1 MKTKLPWI
9 LTVLLAI
16 ALGVVLVARPT
27 GESGTNGTAGE
38 KKVLYWVDPM
48 NPGNRSDKPGKASD
62 GMDLVPVYAEGQT
75 AAAEK
80 KVLYWV
86 DPMHPAYKSDKPG
99 IAPDCG
105 MDLVPVY
112 EGDAG
117 PAGGAESDVKGYSN
131 VKLTTSR
138 QQLIGVQTGVAETR
152 SIGRTVRTVGRV
164 AVDETRLHTI
174 TTKFDGYIEKLYVD
188 YTGKEVR
195 RGQPLFSVYSPELL
209 ATQQEYLLA
218 LRAAKQSPLLLE
230 SSRRR
235 LQLWDISTS
244 DIRRLEQT
252 GQPRKSLTIASP
264 ASGFVLSKTAI
275 EGARITAGA
284 PMFEIAGLDRVWVV
298 ADVYE
303 TELAFV
309 RLGADA
315 KVTLSYL
322 PGRTFT
328 GKITFIT
335 PVVDPMTRTAK
346 VRIEVDNRHASLKP
360 DMYAEVVIQEPER
373 KVTVVPESS
382 VLATGT
388 RSVLFVVKDD
398 GTFEPREVQTGTKSD
413 RFIEIRSGVKPGE
426 KVATQANFLIDSES
440 RLKAALAQMS
450 GPGGHSGH

>member
-9 LTVLLAI
+9 LTVVLAI
-16 ALGVVLVARPT
+16 ALGVVLIARPAAK
-27 GESGTNGTAGE
+27 SGTSE
-38 KKVLYWVDPM
+38 KV
-48 NPGNRSDKPGKASD
+48 S
-62 GMDLVPVYAEGQT
+62 
-75 AAAEK
+75 EK

-117 PAGGAESDVKGYSN
+117 PARGAQSNVKGYSN

-138 QQLIGVQTGVAETR
+138 QQLIGVQTGLAETR
-152 SIGRTVRTVGRV
+152 SVGRTVRTVGRV

-235 LQLWDISTS
+235 LQLWDIGAG

-252 GQPRKSLTIASP
+252 GEPRKSLTIYSP
-264 ASGFVLSKTAI
+264 ASGFVMSKTAI

-284 PMFEIAGLDRVWVV
+284 PLFEIAGLDRVWVV

-309 RLGADA
+309 RTGADA
-315 KVTLSYL
+315 NVTLSYL

-335 PVVDPMTRTAK
+335 PTVDPMTRTAK
-346 VRIEVDNRHASLKP
+346 VRIEVDNRDMSLKP
-360 DMYAEVVIQEPER
+360 DMYAEVVIQEPAR
-373 KVTVVPESS
+373 SVTVVPESS
-382 VLATGT
+382 VIATGT
-388 RSVLFVVKDD
+388 RSVLFVVKED
-398 GTFEPREVQTGTKSD
+398 GTFEPREVQTGTKND
-413 RFIEIRSGVKPGE
+413 HFLEIRSGVKPGE
-426 KVATQANFLIDSES
+426 RVATQANFLIDSES

-450 GPGGHSGH
+450 APGAHSGH

>member
-9 LTVLLAI
+9 LTVVLAI
-16 ALGVVLVARPT
+16 ALVAVVLGRD
-27 GESGTNGTAGE
+27 NNAGPAE
-38 KKVLYWVDPM
+38 H
-48 NPGNRSDKPGKASD
+48 KA
-62 GMDLVPVYAEGQT
+62 AQ
-75 AAAEK
+75 K
-80 KVLYWV
+80 NVLYWV

-99 IAPDCG
+99 TAPDCG
-105 MDLVPVY
+105 MELVPVY

-117 PAGGAESDVKGYSN
+117 PAGGAQTDVQGYSN

-138 QQLIGVQTGVAETR
+138 QQLIGVQTGIAETR
-152 SIGRTVRTVGRV
+152 SIGRTVRTAGRV

-174 TTKFDGYIEKLYVD
+174 TTKFDGYIEKLHVD

-235 LQLWDISTS
+235 LQLWDISAA
-244 DIRRLEQT
+244 DIRRLEET

-284 PMFEIAGLDRVWVV
+284 PLFEIAGLDRVWVV

-309 RLGADA
+309 RVGAGA
-315 KVTLSYL
+315 EVTLSYL

-328 GKITFIT
+328 GRITFIT
-335 PVVDPMTRTAK
+335 PTIDPMTRTAK
-346 VRIEVDNRHASLKP
+346 VRIEVDNRDASLKP
-360 DMYAEVVIQEPER
+360 DMYAEVVIQEPAR
-373 KVTVVPESS
+373 TVTVVPESS

-450 GPGGHSGH
+450 GAHHD

>member
-9 LTVLLAI
+9 LTVVLAI
-16 ALGVVLVARPT
+16 TLAVVVLGRNNRDASAKNA
-27 GESGTNGTAGE
+27 SG
-38 KKVLYWVDPM
+38 DPHAAH
-48 NPGNRSDKPGKASD
+48 K
-62 GMDLVPVYAEGQT
+62 
-75 AAAEK
+75 AAEK

-99 IAPDCG
+99 TAPDCG

-117 PAGGAESDVKGYSN
+117 PETAQTDVKGYSN
-131 VKLTTSR
+131 VKLTTQR

-152 SIGRTVRTVGRV
+152 SIGRSVRTVGRV
-164 AVDETRLHTI
+164 AVDETRLHKI

-218 LRAAKQSPLLLE
+218 LKAAKQSPLLLE
-230 SSRRR
+230 SARRR
-235 LQLWDISTS
+235 LQLWDISAS
-244 DIRRLEQT
+244 DIRQLEQT
-252 GQPRKSLTIASP
+252 GVTRKSLTIASP
-264 ASGFVLSKTAI
+264 ASGFVLNKMAI
-275 EGARITAGA
+275 EGARITAGE
-284 PMFEIAGLDRVWVV
+284 PMFEIAGLDRVWVL

-303 TELAFV
+303 SELAFA
-309 RLGADA
+309 RAGTSA

-328 GKITFIT
+328 GKVTFVT
-335 PVVDPMTRTAK
+335 PTVDPMTRTAK
-346 VRIEVDNRHASLKP
+346 VRIEVDNRDGSLKP
-360 DMYAEVVIQEPER
+360 DMFADVAIEEPSR
-373 KVTVVPESS
+373 TVTVVPESA
-382 VLATGT
+382 VLVTGT

-413 RFIEIRSGVKPGE
+413 RFIEIRSGVAPGE

-450 GPGGHSGH
+450 GPGGHQHGQ

>member
-1 MKTKLPWI
+1 VITVQTKLPWI
-9 LTVLLAI
+9 LTVILAI
-16 ALGVVLVARPT
+16 ALTVVVLGRNQTSA
-27 GESGTNGTAGE
+27 
-38 KKVLYWVDPM
+38 DPHAAH
-48 NPGNRSDKPGKASD
+48 K
-62 GMDLVPVYAEGQT
+62 
-75 AAAEK
+75 AAEK

-117 PAGGAESDVKGYSN
+117 PAGAAQSDVEGHSK

-195 RGQPLFSVYSPELL
+195 RGQPLFSIYSPELL

-235 LQLWDISTS
+235 LQLWDISAS

-264 ASGFVLSKTAI
+264 ASGFVLTKTAI
-275 EGARITAGA
+275 E
-284 PMFEIAGLDRVWVV
+284 
-298 ADVYE
+298 
-303 TELAFV
+303 
-309 RLGADA
+309 
-315 KVTLSYL
+315 
-322 PGRTFT
+322 
-328 GKITFIT
+328 
-335 PVVDPMTRTAK
+335 
-346 VRIEVDNRHASLKP
+346 
-360 DMYAEVVIQEPER
+360 
-373 KVTVVPESS
+373 
-382 VLATGT
+382 
-388 RSVLFVVKDD
+388 
-398 GTFEPREVQTGTKSD
+398 
-413 RFIEIRSGVKPGE
+413 
-426 KVATQANFLIDSES
+426 
-440 RLKAALAQMS
+440 
-450 GPGGHSGH
+450 

>member
-9 LTVLLAI
+9 LTLVLAI
-16 ALGVVLVARPT
+16 ALGVTLF
-27 GESGTNGTAGE
+27 GLG
-38 KKVLYWVDPM
+38 KD
-48 NPGNRSDKPGKASD
+48 NPASADALAEQKAE
-62 GMDLVPVYAEGQT
+62 V
-75 AAAEK
+75 K

-112 EGDAG
+112 EDDAGDSGDAQ
-117 PAGGAESDVKGYSN
+117 SDVEGYSN
-131 VKLTTSR
+131 VKLTTQR

-164 AVDETRLHTI
+164 AIDETRLHTV

-218 LRAAKQSPLLLE
+218 LRAAKQSPLLVE

-235 LQLWDISTS
+235 LQLWDISAS
-244 DIRRLEQT
+244 DIRRLEKT
-252 GQPRKSLTIASP
+252 GQTRKSLTIASP
-264 ASGFVLSKTAI
+264 ASGFVMSKTAI

-284 PMFEIAGLDRVWVV
+284 PLFEIAGLDRVWVV

-309 RLGADA
+309 RVGADA
-315 KVTLSYL
+315 RVTLSYL

-335 PVVDPMTRTAK
+335 PTVDPMTRTAK
-346 VRIEVDNRHASLKP
+346 VRIEVDNRDASLKP
-360 DMYAEVVIQEPER
+360 DMYAEVLIQETER
-373 KVTVVPESS
+373 IVTVVPDSAVIS
-382 VLATGT
+382 TGT

-398 GTFEPREVQTGTKSD
+398 GTFEPRDVQTGTKSD
-413 RFIEIRSGVKPGE
+413 RFIEIRSGVAPGE

-450 GPGGHSGH
+450 GPGAHSGHGQ

>member
-9 LTVLLAI
+9 LTLVLAI
-16 ALGVVLVARPT
+16 ALGVTLF
-27 GESGTNGTAGE
+27 GLG
-38 KKVLYWVDPM
+38 KD
-48 NPGNRSDKPGKASD
+48 NPASADALAEQKA
-62 GMDLVPVYAEGQT
+62 E
-75 AAAEK
+75 EK

-112 EGDAG
+112 EDDAG
-117 PAGGAESDVKGYSN
+117 DSGGAQSDVEGYSN
-131 VKLTTSR
+131 VRLTTQR

-164 AVDETRLHTI
+164 AIDETRLHTV

-188 YTGKEVR
+188 YTGREVR

-218 LRAAKQSPLLLE
+218 LRAAKQSPLLVE

-235 LQLWDISTS
+235 LQLWDISAS
-244 DIRRLEQT
+244 DIRRLEKT
-252 GQPRKSLTIASP
+252 GQTRKSLTIASP
-264 ASGFVLSKTAI
+264 ASGFVMSKTAI

-284 PMFEIAGLDRVWVV
+284 PLFEIAGLDRVWVV

-309 RLGADA
+309 RVGADA
-315 KVTLSYL
+315 RVTLSYL

-335 PVVDPMTRTAK
+335 PTVDPMTRTAK
-346 VRIEVDNRHASLKP
+346 VRIEVDNRDASLKP
-360 DMYAEVVIQEPER
+360 DMYADVLIQEPER
-373 KVTVVPESS
+373 TVTVVPDSAVIS
-382 VLATGT
+382 TGT

-413 RFIEIRSGVKPGE
+413 RFIEVRSGVAPGE

-450 GPGGHSGH
+450 GPGAHSGHGQ